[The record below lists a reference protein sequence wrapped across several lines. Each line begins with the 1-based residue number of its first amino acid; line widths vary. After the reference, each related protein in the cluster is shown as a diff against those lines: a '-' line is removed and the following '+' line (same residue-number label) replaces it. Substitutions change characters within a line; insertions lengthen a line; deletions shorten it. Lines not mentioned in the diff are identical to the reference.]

1 MNKVKDFVRDYALTC
16 YTFEGIEEDYFIVR
30 LIYKYMKGRRVLD
43 LGCGPVVS
51 VTSIFYPEAREI
63 VAVDRLQAN
72 LDFVR
77 NNTNELSGILEKAVK
92 YRKQFLSKKLIKPK
106 VKLVRGDVTKKL
118 NIGKFDSVMAL
129 GCFGAL
135 KTVDQYQ
142 KAIDN
147 VHAYL
152 KAGGTFFILSWV
164 GSVKRPYKFNGPV
177 KDEEI
182 LIPCLKKAGFKIKE
196 FHKTK
201 SVISEDTKSLGYH
214 EIMWAV
220 VHKE

>member
-1 MNKVKDFVRDYALTC
+1 MSIKDFVRDYALTC

-30 LIYKYMKGRRVLD
+30 LIYKYMKGKRVLD

-51 VTSIFYPEAREI
+51 ITSIFYPEAKEV

-72 LDFVR
+72 LDFVK
-77 NNTNELSGILEKAVK
+77 NNSNELGKITERAAK
-92 YRKQFLSKKLIKPK
+92 YRKRFLSKKLIKPK
-106 VKLVRGDVTKKL
+106 IKLIRDDVVKTL
-118 NIGKFDSVMAL
+118 NIGRFDSVMAL

-135 KTVDQYQ
+135 STNDEYQ
-142 KAIDN
+142 KAIKN
-147 VHAYL
+147 VYGYL
-152 KAGGTFFILSWV
+152 KKGGTFFILSWI

-201 SVISEDTKSLGYH
+201 SVISEDTKNLGYN
-214 EIMWAV
+214 EIMWAIAR
-220 VHKE
+220 KP

>member
-1 MNKVKDFVRDYALTC
+1 MSKVKDFVRDYALTC
-16 YTFEGIEEDYFIVR
+16 YTFEGIKEDYFIVR
-30 LIYKYMKGRRVLD
+30 LIYKYVQGKRVLD

-51 VTSIFYPEAREI
+51 VTSIFYPEAKEV

-77 NNTNELSGILEKAVK
+77 NNVNELRGILEKAVR
-92 YRKQFLSKKLIKPK
+92 YRRRFLSKKLIKPK
-106 VKLVRGDVTKKL
+106 IKLVKGDIAKKL

-142 KAIDN
+142 KAVDN
-147 VHAYL
+147 AYAYL
-152 KAGGTFFILSWV
+152 KPRGTFFILSWI
-164 GSVKRPYKFNGPV
+164 GLVKRPYKFNGQV

-201 SVISEDTKSLGYH
+201 SVISEDTKSLGYNQ
-214 EIMWAV
+214 IMWAV
-220 VHKE
+220 AQKL

>member
-1 MNKVKDFVRDYALTC
+1 MSIKDFVKDYALTC

-43 LGCGPVVS
+43 LGCGPVVP
-51 VTSIFYPEAREI
+51 VTSIFYPNAKEV

-77 NNTNELSGILEKAVK
+77 NNSNELKGVVEKAVK
-92 YRKQFLSKKLIKPK
+92 YRRRFLSKILINPK
-106 VKLVRGDVTKKL
+106 VKLVGGDVVKKL

-135 KTVDQYQ
+135 KTTDQYK
-142 KAIDN
+142 KAINN
-147 VHAYL
+147 VYAYL
-152 KAGGTFFILSWV
+152 KHGGTFFILSWI

-182 LIPCLKKAGFKIKE
+182 LIPYLKEAGFKIKE

-201 SVISEDTKSLGYH
+201 SVISKDTKSLGYH

-220 VHKE
+220 TQK